1 MNSELAALAARLT
14 AEYETAE
21 KAHRAAQAKLR
32 EVQEEIA
39 KVRSAAKLLS
49 EPDPFAE
56 ALKARR
62 REASRPS
69 VTPSAPQPRPPIPTP
84 SRDTPRGRAEALFAG
99 AREGAK

>member
-14 AEYETAE
+14 AEYEAAE
-21 KAHRAAQAKLR
+21 KAHRTAQAKLR

-39 KVRSAAKLLS
+39 KVRSAAKLLN

-69 VTPSAPQPRPPIPTP
+69 VTPSAPQPRSPVPMAPP
-84 SRDTPRGRAEALFAG
+84 DTPRGRAEALFAG
-99 AREGAK
+99 GREGPR